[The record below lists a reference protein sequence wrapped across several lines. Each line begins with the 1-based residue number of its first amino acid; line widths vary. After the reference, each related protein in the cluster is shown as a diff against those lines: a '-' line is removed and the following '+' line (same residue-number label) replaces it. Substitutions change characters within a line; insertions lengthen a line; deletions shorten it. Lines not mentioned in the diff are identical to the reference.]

1 MPAFSLFLA
10 IGMDV
15 NACVH
20 VYVRMCVCVGMDV
33 CIYVCMSLYLVYER
47 ELNCLLYGLSFDNFI
62 LMLSVLFSQCS
73 I

>member
-20 VYVRMCVCVGMDV
+20 VYVCMCVCVGMDV